1 MYSTR
6 RWKISACRASSHTW
20 RAMSSWNSHGASGKS
35 NSVRPA
41 ASIAWNSPAQIPCRR
56 VLRKFSSSG
65 IALNGVIPCWRRA
78 SRILSWGSRMW
89 SSGRASLSTGIILCM
104 AFASPSFGP
113 RRPYAGQVDRFSDG
127 PSVALRSDSELKRE
141 GRGRGSRQ
149 ACLDEIMLHDPGFS
163 QHLRIAVDP
172 GFYRCGDLRD
182 ALAHVIASASSFLPA
197 ISAARNASTAAS
209 IAGGCGLIGPSGCG
223 PITLA
228 RFPRSG
234 IGEAPAFAAVV
245 GDVAPWR
252 ALGGDILHARDHPSP
267 LRFLPSKQQRHRGAI
282 GMIKPDL
289 GDEVGADTRA
299 GQRLIARD
307 GAAGAELARR
317 GAPSFHRARE
327 HEGLGGAI

>member
-1 MYSTR
+1 RRALTKLWFTILAHPSTFPSES
-6 RWKISACRASSHTW
+6 K
-20 RAMSSWNSHGASGKS
+20 
-35 NSVRPA
+35 
-41 ASIAWNSPAQIPCRR
+41 QI
-56 VLRKFSSSG
+56 
-65 IALNGVIPCWRRA
+65 VIPVAVYAMRPRTS
-78 SRILSWGSRMW
+78 SR
-89 SSGRASLSTGIILCM
+89 
-104 AFASPSFGP
+104 
-113 RRPYAGQVDRFSDG
+113 
-127 PSVALRSDSELKRE
+127 
-141 GRGRGSRQ
+141 
-149 ACLDEIMLHDPGFS
+149 
-163 QHLRIAVDP
+163 
-172 GFYRCGDLRD
+172 
-182 ALAHVIASASSFLPA
+182 VIASASSFRPA

-327 HEGLGGAI
+327 HEGLGGAIVTGDHGRRVRRDSFIQFRNLHQLRPSFLGPSCSDANPVTPPDAPSSSSRCACHWTARRCFSGESSRTSPFSTCDFSSSSIRARIRIVGGS